1 MTPQLLDDALVA
13 MSALHESLEPN
24 NNEQQDATVLRRL
37 CGTLLMFTRIGYSGL
52 SNLLFERKRYAELPS
67 YGQLQTALQNM
78 VSAQHAGPITDEM
91 CTAWTAAR
99 GLLKPFGEVSH
110 A

>member
-1 MTPQLLDDALVA
+1 MTPQLLDDALAA

-24 NNEQQDATVLRRL
+24 DNEQQDATVPAAALRN
-37 CGTLLMFTRIGYSGL
+37 FVDVHAK
-52 SNLLFERKRYAELPS
+52 LLFERKRYSELPS
-67 YGQLQTALQNM
+67 YSELQTALQNM

-91 CTAWTAAR
+91 CIAWTAAR